1 MENID
6 SNVLKLLNNYIDNIN
21 IDDDYISL
29 NEEMEELEKFFQKND
44 IYLTN
49 DVALYLINNNKIN
62 TILQRIIK
70 RNLSSNKKVVENRF
84 ENDFLIQLIEIY
96 CKETGLEL
104 TEKSEASSEK
114 ISLTDEVEMYLKEIK
129 KIPLLSVEEE
139 KKLAIG
145 VKNGDDLARKKF
157 IESNL
162 RLVVSI
168 AKQYSG
174 KGLSFL
180 DLVHEGNYGLIKAVD
195 RFDPER
201 GYKFSTYATWWIKE
215 AILDFIYANC
225 KMVKL
230 PDEVY
235 SSMKKVRKAT
245 EELEKALKREPTLD
259 EIADKMGLSY
269 KEVLKIYNYEKEVT
283 SLNSKIGDDE
293 DTEVV
298 DFIPSNDDVEDVVVK
313 DSLKDAINNLLDK
326 CNLSKREIDVLTYL
340 YGLNSKSKLSLEQI
354 GKKLSLTRERIRQI
368 QAGALNK
375 IRHSVHVKE
384 LEVYLKEKKSDGQLN
399 IETGRKSIK
408 QAQSTEKLL
417 REINKN
423 AENNA
428 NILKLLNLISTD
440 VLEYLDYCD
449 LELLEKIIIS
459 YRLGLINNTTLTSEE
474 ISKKINLNLSLI
486 IELESSAIR
495 KIKTSQI
502 NNGMAV
508 FIKNEIELIE
518 KYNNRNSKRN
528 SLKIICSIL
537 NCSENE
543 FFEVFNR
550 LEIREK
556 NLIIHFCG
564 SNFEKNN
571 FKRQTTEQIFR
582 FNEELVPQMKRMLEA
597 IRNMH
602 EKEERNKLMRL
613 IKKPNNN

>member
-1 MENID
+1 MSDKHDFPTFGFPTTINLNVKSAFILSTFGVGIT
-6 SNVLKLLNNYIDNIN
+6 SNSNWF
-21 IDDDYISL
+21 IS
-29 NEEMEELEKFFQKND
+29 
-44 IYLTN
+44 
-49 DVALYLINNNKIN
+49 
-62 TILQRIIK
+62 
-70 RNLSSNKKVVENRF
+70 
-84 ENDFLIQLIEIY
+84 
-96 CKETGLEL
+96 
-104 TEKSEASSEK
+104 
-114 ISLTDEVEMYLKEIK
+114 
-129 KIPLLSVEEE
+129 
-139 KKLAIG
+139 
-145 VKNGDDLARKKF
+145 
-157 IESNL
+157 
-162 RLVVSI
+162 
-168 AKQYSG
+168 
-174 KGLSFL
+174 
-180 DLVHEGNYGLIKAVD
+180 
-195 RFDPER
+195 
-201 GYKFSTYATWWIKE
+201 
-215 AILDFIYANC
+215 
-225 KMVKL
+225 
-230 PDEVY
+230 
-235 SSMKKVRKAT
+235 
-245 EELEKALKREPTLD
+245 
-259 EIADKMGLSY
+259 SY
-269 KEVLKIYNYEKEVT
+269 
-283 SLNSKIGDDE
+283 NSW
-293 DTEVV
+293 
-298 DFIPSNDDVEDVVVK
+298 
-313 DSLKDAINNLLDK
+313 L
-326 CNLSKREIDVLTYL
+326 
-340 YGLNSKSKLSLEQI
+340 
-354 GKKLSLTRERIRQI
+354 
-368 QAGALNK
+368 
-375 IRHSVHVKE
+375 
-384 LEVYLKEKKSDGQLN
+384 
-399 IETGRKSIK
+399 
-408 QAQSTEKLL
+408 
-417 REINKN
+417 
-423 AENNA
+423 
-428 NILKLLNLISTD
+428 LISTD